1 MALRGVALGLVA
13 AAMLAGCAASTPKPA
28 VTAPPVKV
36 PPDASYDWHVLL
48 LAPFGSV
55 LQDIPL
61 TMHEVLLFHEAKND
75 SAADDAECFAV
86 DTTPPRFVDRLPD
99 EYTLCFKHDRLARI
113 DVMVRLP
120 LAQSAE
126 IFADAC
132 RVWTKQ
138 PHPPSANLCEGFD
151 GTVAFSSRLEDD
163 PEHAD
168 ALMTVDLVAP
178 DRPPDP
184 KPER

>member
-1 MALRGVALGLVA
+1 MRTRGLALIA
-13 AAMLAGCAASTPKPA
+13 AATLAGCAASTPKPA
-28 VTAPPVKV
+28 VTASPVKV

-61 TMHEVLLFHEAKND
+61 TMHEVFLFHEAKSG
-75 SAADDAECFAV
+75 SAADEAECFAV

-99 EYTLCFKHDRLARI
+99 EYTLCFKHDRLARVE
-113 DVMVRLP
+113 VMVRLP
-120 LAQSAE
+120 LDHSAE

-132 RVWTKQ
+132 GVWTKQ
-138 PHPPSANLCEGFD
+138 AHAPGAKLCEGSD
-151 GTVAFSSRLEDD
+151 GAVAFSGRLEDE

-168 ALMTVDLVAP
+168 ALMTVDLAAP
-178 DRPPDP
+178 DRPPERE
-184 KPER
+184 PER

>member
-1 MALRGVALGLVA
+1 VALHTRALALIA
-13 AAMLAGCAASTPKPA
+13 ATVLAGCAGSTPKPA
-28 VTAPPVKV
+28 VTAAPVKV
-36 PPDASYDWHVLL
+36 APDASYDWHVLL

-61 TMHEVLLFHEAKND
+61 TMHEVFLFHEAKSG
-75 SAADDAECFAV
+75 SAADETECFAV

-99 EYTLCFKHDRLARI
+99 QYTLCFKHDRLARI
-113 DVMVRLP
+113 EAMVRLP
-120 LAQSAE
+120 LDQSAE

-138 PHPPSANLCEGFD
+138 AHAPGAKSCEGSNEVVTYS
-151 GTVAFSSRLEDD
+151 GRLEEE

-168 ALMTVDLVAP
+168 AMMTVELTAP
-178 DRPPDP
+178 DRPPERE
-184 KPER
+184 PER

>member
-1 MALRGVALGLVA
+1 
-13 AAMLAGCAASTPKPA
+13 MLAGCASPPRPA
-28 VTAPPVKV
+28 VTAAPVKV

-61 TMHEVLLFHEAKND
+61 TMHEVFLFHEAKSG
-75 SAADDAECFAV
+75 SAADEAECFAV
-86 DTTPPRFVDRLPD
+86 DTPPPRFVDRLPD

-113 DVMVRLP
+113 EVMVRLP
-120 LAQSAE
+120 LEQAAG

-132 RVWTKQ
+132 RLWTKQ
-138 PHPPSANLCEGFD
+138 AHAPNPILCEGSD
-151 GTVAFSSRLEDD
+151 GDVVFSSRLEDD

-168 ALMTVDLVAP
+168 ALMTVDLAAA
-178 DRPPDP
+178 DRPPDN
-184 KPER
+184 PER

>member
-1 MALRGVALGLVA
+1 VATCTRVLALIA
-13 AAMLAGCAASTPKPA
+13 AAMLAGCAGSTPKPA
-28 VTAPPVKV
+28 VTASPIKV

-61 TMHEVLLFHEAKND
+61 TMHEVFLFHEANGG
-75 SAADDAECFAV
+75 AADEAECFAA

-113 DVMVRLP
+113 GVMVRLP
-120 LAQSAE
+120 LDQSAE

-138 PHPPSANLCEGFD
+138 SHAPSAKLCEGSD
-151 GTVAFSSRLEDD
+151 GVVAFSGRLEDD

-168 ALMTVDLVAP
+168 AVMTVDLVAP
-178 DRPPDP
+178 DRPPERE
-184 KPER
+184 PER